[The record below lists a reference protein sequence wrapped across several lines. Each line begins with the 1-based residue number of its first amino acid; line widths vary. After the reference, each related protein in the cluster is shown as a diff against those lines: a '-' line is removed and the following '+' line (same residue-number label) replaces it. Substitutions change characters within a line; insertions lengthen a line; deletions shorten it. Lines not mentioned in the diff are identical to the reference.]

1 MTTRTFTLPAVS
13 DEGGLSRYLTEIKR
27 FPMLTVEEEYSLA
40 TRLRDEGDRE
50 AAHKMVTSHLRL
62 VAKIAMGYRHY
73 GLPVADLVAEGNLGL
88 MKAVK
93 KFEPERGFRL
103 ATYAMW
109 WIKAS
114 INEYILN
121 SWSLVKVGTVAAQ
134 KKLFFNLRRLKAKLG
149 VYEEGDLSPE
159 IVTKIATELKVSE
172 NDVIMMNRRLAG
184 PDASLNVPVGE
195 DQSMDR
201 VDLLVDD
208 GSNQEDLYA
217 AHEETN
223 LGNQLLKDALE
234 TLSERERHI
243 ITARRLSSDPVTLE
257 ELGGEYGVSRERV
270 RQIENRAFEKLQ
282 TAVKKA
288 ARALNDREPRM
299 ASLEAVPA

>member
-1 MTTRTFTLPAVS
+1 MTKYTLPAVT

-27 FPMLTVEEEYSLA
+27 FPMLEAQQEYALA
-40 TRLRDEGDRE
+40 KRLQEHGDRD
-50 AAHKMVTSHLRL
+50 AAHQLVTSHLRL

-73 GLPVADLVAEGNLGL
+73 GLPVSDLIAEGNLGL

-93 KFEPERGFRL
+93 KFEPEKGFRL

-149 VYEEGDLSPE
+149 VYEEGELSPE
-159 IVTKIATELKVSE
+159 IVAKIAHELKVSE
-172 NDVIMMNRRLAG
+172 TDVIMMNRRLAG
-184 PDASLNVPVGE
+184 PDASLNIPVGE

-201 VDLLVDD
+201 MDLLMDEGD
-208 GSNQEDLYA
+208 NQEDLYA
-217 AHEETN
+217 ATEEKK
-223 LGNQLLKDALE
+223 LGNKLLRDALD
-234 TLSERERHI
+234 TLSDRERHI
-243 ITARRLSSDPVTLE
+243 ITARRLRSDPVTLE

-282 TAVKKA
+282 AAVKKA
-288 ARALNDREPRM
+288 ARTLNERPPM
-299 ASLEAVPA
+299 VAAVPA

>member
-1 MTTRTFTLPAVS
+1 MTQNRHVLPALA

-27 FPMLTVEEEYSLA
+27 YPMLEAHEEYALA
-40 TRLRDEGDRE
+40 KRLQEEGDRE
-50 AAHKMVTSHLRL
+50 AAHRLITSHLRL
-62 VAKIAMGYRHY
+62 VAKLAMGYRHY
-73 GLPVADLVAEGNLGL
+73 GLPISDLVAEGNIGL
-88 MKAVK
+88 IKAVK
-93 KFEPERGFRL
+93 KFEPDRGFRL

-149 VYEEGDLSPE
+149 VYEEGDMPAEAVSH
-159 IVTKIATELKVSE
+159 IAQTLKVSE
-172 NDVIMMNRRLAG
+172 SDVVMMNRRLAA
-184 PDASLNVPVGE
+184 PDSSLNVPVGE

-201 VDLLVDD
+201 MDLLVDD
-208 GSNQEDLYA
+208 TENQEERYA
-217 AHEETN
+217 MHEEQQV
-223 LGNQLLKDALE
+223 GRQLLRDALS
-234 TLSERERHI
+234 TLTERERHI
-243 ITARRLSSDPVTLE
+243 ITARRLRSEPVTLE

-282 TAVKKA
+282 SSVRKA
-288 ARALNDREPRM
+288 ARALNERQPHPM
-299 ASLEAVPA
+299 PA